1 VILRNYH
8 FLLLS
13 FLPFCT
19 QAQDEYELNN
29 KGVKLIN
36 EENYEAAL
44 PYFNEL
50 IDKSSDNN
58 PLYYANRAVILFNL
72 KRYSEALADYE
83 FLIKALPNE
92 SENYFQTG
100 NIYDQQDSLAKAAYF
115 YTKAISVDKD
125 QFIYYFKRGTIY
137 LKQMQW
143 KNSIDDFNAA
153 IDLNP
158 EHDNSF
164 HNRAIAY
171 YKAGFKEKGC
181 EDWCQALLKGNT
193 KSAVH
198 LEKNC
203 EKYPSPCLLTK

>member
-1 VILRNYH
+1 MIPHQFH
-8 FLLLS
+8 FLLFSL
-13 FLPFCT
+13 LPLFSL
-19 QAQDEYELNN
+19 AQSEEELNN
-29 KGVKLIN
+29 KGVDLIN
-36 EENYEAAL
+36 EENYVAAL
-44 PYFNEL
+44 PYFDAL
-50 IDKSSDNN
+50 IDKSPDN

-72 KRYSEALADYE
+72 KQYQKALADYGY
-83 FLIKALPNE
+83 LIKSLPEE

-100 NIYDQQDSLAKAAYF
+100 NVYDQMDSLNMAEYF
-115 YTKAISVDKD
+115 YTKAISFNKD
-125 QFIYYFKRGTIY
+125 HFIYYFKRGT
-137 LKQMQW
+137 LFLTQMQW
-143 KNSIDDFNAA
+143 KKSIDDFNIA

-158 EHDNSF
+158 EHDNSY

-203 EKYPSPCLLTK
+203 EKYPSPCLLQK